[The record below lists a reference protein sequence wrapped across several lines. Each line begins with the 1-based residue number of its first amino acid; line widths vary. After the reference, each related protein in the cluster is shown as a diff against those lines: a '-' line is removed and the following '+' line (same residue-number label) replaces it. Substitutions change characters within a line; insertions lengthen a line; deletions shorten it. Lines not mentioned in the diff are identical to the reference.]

1 MRRTDHTHH
10 DIACY
15 FRAAEG
21 IGLLIL
27 GMLSL
32 VLTVYLRKRTPY

>member
-1 MRRTDHTHH
+1 MRRPHPTHE
-10 DIACY
+10 ITCY

-21 IGLLIL
+21 IGLLVL

-32 VLTVYLRKRTPY
+32 ALTVFLRKRTPY

>member
-1 MRRTDHTHH
+1 MRDQDNLH
-10 DIACY
+10 DVTCY

-27 GMLSL
+27 EMISL
-32 VLTVYLRKRTPY
+32 ALTVCLRKRTPY

>member
-1 MRRTDHTHH
+1 MRDQDNLH
-10 DIACY
+10 DVTCY

-27 GMLSL
+27 GVLSIT
-32 VLTVYLRKRTPY
+32 LTLCLRKRAPY

>member
-1 MRRTDHTHH
+1 MRLPDRTDP
-10 DIACY
+10 AVCY

-27 GMLSL
+27 GTVSL
-32 VLTVYLRKRTPY
+32 ILAFYLKKTRS

>member
-1 MRRTDHTHH
+1 MRRSRPMHEIT
-10 DIACY
+10 CY

-27 GMLSL
+27 GVLSIT
-32 VLTVYLRKRTPY
+32 LTLCLRKRAPY